1 MADPNNNRGQRSK
14 TCDVIGCEKKGR
26 VLANLGGIP
35 ICYCPTHRKKYGERI
50 INALINSVFNYKL
63 TNFLSD
69 VKKDIFMSKDFL
81 SEESAK
87 KIKAYILTKTKEL
100 EELEAYAEKN
110 DIKGIVEDLND
121 IPDTE

>member
-1 MADPNNNRGQRSK
+1 
-14 TCDVIGCEKKGR
+14 
-26 VLANLGGIP
+26 
-35 ICYCPTHRKKYGERI
+35 
-50 INALINSVFNYKL
+50 
-63 TNFLSD
+63 
-69 VKKDIFMSKDFL
+69 MSKDFL